1 VLLVLCPALVLAALA
16 PAKRTPP
23 PPPAAHVVQQGQL
36 LVAGRSMQDPRF
48 RRTVIYVLR
57 HGSEGSLGLVI
68 NRATGITLSHAL
80 PDLKDID
87 KRQHLMYYGG
97 PVLPERL
104 WVLFR
109 HAAPPE
115 TAEHVQADI
124 HFAGLQATLEAL
136 LAEDLDATRLRVYFG
151 HAGWAPGQLAHELAR
166 GDWHVR
172 NSLPQQV
179 FSSAP
184 DALWHELIEQL
195 DPPGRLTCHAC
206 RYLSTAPA
214 GR

>member
-1 VLLVLCPALVLAALA
+1 MLLVLYPVLALA
-16 PAKRTPP
+16 AIAPVKRTPP
-23 PPPAAHVVQQGQL
+23 PPPAAHVVQQGRL

-48 RRTVIYVLR
+48 RRTVILVLR
-57 HGSEGSLGLVI
+57 HGREGTLGLVI
-68 NRATGITLSHAL
+68 NRATAVTLSHAL
-80 PDLKDID
+80 PDLKYAG

-136 LAEDLDATRLRVYFG
+136 LEGAAPHLAAHGLLALEVDCTRAEAAAALARRAGWCGVRLEPDVFGRLRY
-151 HAGWAPGQLAHELAR
+151 LLTTRELER
-166 GDWHVR
+166 
-172 NSLPQQV
+172 
-179 FSSAP
+179 
-184 DALWHELIEQL
+184 
-195 DPPGRLTCHAC
+195 
-206 RYLSTAPA
+206 
-214 GR
+214 

>member
-1 VLLVLCPALVLAALA
+1 MLLVLYPVLALA
-16 PAKRTPP
+16 AIAPVKRTPP
-23 PPPAAHVVQQGQL
+23 PPPAAHVVQQGRL

-48 RRTVIYVLR
+48 RRTVILVLR
-57 HGSEGSLGLVI
+57 HGREGTLGLVI
-68 NRATGITLSHAL
+68 NRATAVTLSHAL
-80 PDLKDID
+80 PDLKYAG

-136 LAEDLDATRLRVYFG
+136 LADDLDATRLRVYFG

-172 NSLPQQV
+172 DGMPQQV

-184 DALWHELIEQL
+184 DVLWHELIEQL
-195 DPPGRLTCHAC
+195 DPPGRLTCRAC
-206 RYLSTAPA
+206 RYRGAAPA
-214 GR
+214 VR